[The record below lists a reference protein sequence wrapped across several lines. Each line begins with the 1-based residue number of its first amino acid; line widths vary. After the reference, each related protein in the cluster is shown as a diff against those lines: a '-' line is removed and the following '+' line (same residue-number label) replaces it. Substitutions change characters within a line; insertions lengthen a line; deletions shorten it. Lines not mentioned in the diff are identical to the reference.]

1 MITEIFTIKDHVV
14 RDGESGIIKEI
25 SWLCLQNFYGL
36 SNTLRVSL
44 LIPVTG
50 MMNKVSSSFVHSLSP
65 AFTQLFWQPPLG
77 TLYMCYLKLQ
87 QSSYLWGSLNQ
98 WVRGWSQWTNTFP
111 LPLQM
116 DNSEK
121 IHKQTSHAA
130 MFFRWSWLCNTL
142 PKSLKAGP
150 G

>member
-1 MITEIFTIKDHVV
+1 MITEIFTIEDHAV

-65 AFTQLFWQPPLG
+65 AFTQLFWQPPWH
-77 TLYMCYLKLQ
+77 TLH
-87 QSSYLWGSLNQ
+87 
-98 WVRGWSQWTNTFP
+98 V
-111 LPLQM
+111 
-116 DNSEK
+116 
-121 IHKQTSHAA
+121 
-130 MFFRWSWLCNTL
+130 L
-142 PKSLKAGP
+142 PKATTEFIPMGQSQPVSQRLEPVNQYFPFAAADGQFWEDP
-150 G
+150 